1 MNTPHTTFELTGPQ
15 AETLAVFLS
24 NLYKAVQDRETVH
37 IGGGEF
43 NAQELRTVYGAVLT
57 LIAKAK

>member
-1 MNTPHTTFELTGPQ
+1 MNTPHPTFELTSPQ
-15 AETLAVFLS
+15 TEALTTFLA
-24 NLYKAVQDRETVH
+24 NLYKAANDRETVH

-43 NAQELRTVYGAVLT
+43 NHNELRTVYGAVLT